1 MGPRALILVVL
12 FAFVA
17 ACQGPRPSVGD
28 VRVAPS
34 PLAGR
39 YRVEAT
45 ITNRSHGQGQVDV
58 QIHLRDRDSGKTVD
72 DDHNLELRP
81 HEAAHFTADVA
92 APTGNWSAAVSAQ
105 YPPR

>member
-1 MGPRALILVVL
+1 MGPRALPLVL

-17 ACQGPRPSVGD
+17 ACQGPRPSVAD

-45 ITNRSHGQGQVDV
+45 ITNRSRGEGQVDV

-72 DDHNLELRP
+72 DDRDLELRG

-92 APTGNWSAAVSAQ
+92 APAGHWSASVDAQ